1 MDGCPYDLERLL
13 GEGGM
18 ARVHLGIHRESGREA
33 AIKVPKGGPLGAPRF
48 LREIDVLQR
57 LDHPHVMPILEIDR
71 RRRWYA
77 MPLAD
82 YSLADLHERN
92 PFDGEQLRVA
102 LSSLSGAL
110 MHSHAYGFVHRDV
123 SPVNLMRLGN
133 GHWTLADYGLVKAS
147 GLDEIRTSPNAT
159 FGTPRFSAPEVHLNP
174 ADATATAD
182 AWSVGALAS
191 WFTGIGVMAGDDSRL
206 GAFFSPVID
215 GTMRIDPASRW
226 TMDRIAS
233 HLNAEL
239 PVAVRVP
246 VLAATATPDQCV
258 RCGARTGHDASC
270 RCLGCGFIDFD

>member
-1 MDGCPYDLERLL
+1 MDECPYVLERLL

-33 AIKVPKGGPLGAPRF
+33 AIKVPKNGPLGAPRF

-82 YSLADLHERN
+82 YSLADLHRRN
-92 PFDGEQLRVA
+92 PFDWGQLREA
-102 LSSLSGAL
+102 LSSLIGAL
-110 MHSHAYGFVHRDV
+110 MHGHAYDFVHRDV
-123 SPVNLMRLGN
+123 SPVNLMCLGN
-133 GHWTLADYGLVKAS
+133 GHWVLSDYGLVKAS
-147 GLDEIRTSPNAT
+147 GLDEIKTSPKAK
-159 FGTPRFSAPEVHLNP
+159 FGTPWFSAPEVHLNP
-174 ADATATAD
+174 ASATPAAD

-206 GAFFSPVID
+206 TALFSPLID
-215 GTMRIDPASRW
+215 GTIKIDPASRW
-226 TMDRIAS
+226 SMDDVAAY
-233 HLNAEL
+233 LNTSL
-239 PVAVRVP
+239 PAPVQVP
-246 VLAATATPDQCV
+246 VLAATAIPDQCV
-258 RCGARTGHDASC
+258 RCGARAGHDASC

>member
-1 MDGCPYDLERLL
+1 
-13 GEGGM
+13 M

-82 YSLADLHERN
+82 YSLADLHERD
-92 PFDGEQLRVA
+92 PFDWSRLRLA

-110 MHSHAYGFVHRDV
+110 MHSHANGFVHRDV
-123 SPVNLMRLGN
+123 SPANLMLLGN
-133 GHWTLADYGLVKAS
+133 GHWTLSDYGLVKAS
-147 GLDEIRTSPNAT
+147 GLDEIRTSPSAR

-174 ADATATAD
+174 AGATAAAD

-191 WFTGIGVMAGDDSRL
+191 WFTGIGVMAGDDSPL
-206 GAFFSPVID
+206 GAFFSPLID
-215 GTMRIDPASRW
+215 ATIRIDPASRW
-226 TMDRIAS
+226 SVARIAS
-233 HLNAEL
+233 YLSGEL
-239 PVAVRVP
+239 PAAVRVP
-246 VLAATATPDQCV
+246 VLAGATAADRCP
-258 RCGARTGHDASC
+258 RCGAQAGRDASC
-270 RCLGCGFIDFD
+270 RCLACGFIDLD